1 MPYVAGAAVVRCS
14 DPAEASLEEL
24 AFEAAAAALA
34 DAGLTR
40 AGIDGVV
47 LAASD
52 QLDGRVISSMHLAG
66 PAGGY
71 LRDEIKVSDDSSA
84 AFTAAVLRLEAG
96 VSSRVLAVSWAK
108 RETDPAA
115 SEAPNSTPAD
125 RELGLHPLC
134 AEALVAGLF
143 AHRHG
148 IPLETFGRLA
158 NHLAGNLTGRLAG
171 GGAGS
176 GGEPGAGMISTPL
189 RRDHLP
195 PEGDA
200 AVAVVLCAEPTPVSV
215 AGLAWGAEHG
225 DPMAR
230 PRPPEEALA
239 RLARQ
244 AYRLAGLDA
253 PDDVGVVETTERNV
267 FRLCLSAAGLGL
279 TAAADAPGRI
289 MAGDLPQLN
298 RAGGLWAEHTTFAAG
313 LERIAH
319 AAKAV
324 RDGVETAI
332 AHSSYGR
339 AGQGQFVTV
348 LRRES

>member
-24 AFEAAAAALA
+24 AFEAAAGALA
-34 DAGLTR
+34 AAGMTR
-40 AGIDGVV
+40 ADIDGVV

-84 AFTAAVLRLEAG
+84 AFATAVLRLEAG
-96 VSSRVLAVSWAK
+96 VSERVLAVSWAK
-108 RETDPAA
+108 RETGPAA
-115 SEAPNSTPAD
+115 SEAPNSTPAE

-148 IPLETFGRLA
+148 IPLATFDRLVEQLSGRA
-158 NHLAGNLTGRLAG
+158 AHQD
-171 GGAGS
+171 
-176 GGEPGAGMISTPL
+176 EMISTPL

-195 PEGDA
+195 AEGDA
-200 AVAVVLCAEPTPVSV
+200 AVAVVLCAGPTPVEV

-225 DPMAR
+225 DPMVR

-239 RLARQ
+239 GLARR
-244 AYRLAGLDA
+244 AYHAAGLDG
-253 PDDVGVVETTERNV
+253 PDDVPVVETTERNV

-279 TAAADAPGRI
+279 TSAADAPGRI
-289 MAGDLPQLN
+289 MAGELAQLN

-319 AAKAV
+319 AARAV
-324 RDGVETAI
+324 RDGADTAV

-348 LRRES
+348 LRRTS